1 VKVPKAALAAVA
13 VLAAGPAGFLLSRQF
28 HPRGALNATAG
39 ATAIG
44 AGGATGTNGSTVPA
58 SGAAPGPQ
66 QPPAPTVPEL
76 VPALS
81 LPDLAGHP
89 QPLRGTHG
97 RPRLYN
103 FWATWCEPCRR
114 EIPLLNTLEARY
126 RADRLQV
133 VGIAVD
139 FRDSVQDYLK
149 HQQIAYPLLVGEED
163 GVEAARAFGMDMA
176 LPFSVFADGQQHVVA
191 VKLGELHAE
200 EVEAILGRMRSVR
213 AGRLDLGQARTAI
226 ADDLQALSVKR
237 AKQSTPQDNPK
248 G

>member
-1 VKVPKAALAAVA
+1 VKVPKAALAVVA
-13 VLAAGPAGFLLSRQF
+13 VLVSGPAGFLLSRQF
-28 HPRGALNATAG
+28 HHDGAV
-39 ATAIG
+39 
-44 AGGATGTNGSTVPA
+44 S
-58 SGAAPGPQ
+58 AAPGTTATGAPGAAAQ
-66 QPPAPTVPEL
+66 ATAPAQPDPPAPKVPEL

-89 QPLRGTHG
+89 QPLRGSEG

-163 GVEAARAFGMDMA
+163 GIEAARAFGMEMA
-176 LPFSVFADGQQHVVA
+176 LPFSVFADGEQHVVA
-191 VKLGELHAE
+191 VKLGELHAD
-200 EVEAILGRMRSVR
+200 EVEAILGRMRAVR
-213 AGRLDLGQARTAI
+213 AGQLDLGQARTAI
-226 ADDLQALSVKR
+226 ADDLRALSVKR
-237 AKQSTPQDNPK
+237 AKQSVPSADQK
-248 G
+248 S